1 MESVTI
7 HWIVFYVFIG
17 LSSVQLV
24 RFAGPLAIGGQYT
37 VEELYPPDESGRLNV
52 AYRILAPTICC
63 QLPVFIMAAI
73 CDAFSVPGPSLRY
86 MPTLFYWLFLGVI
99 KHARGKL
106 RYRTLP
112 FSFEAF
118 MSLLLSVAFDHFVI
132 DGYLGGQGL
141 DVLDTSSIA
150 FEFELALFGV
160 VTFWIST
167 FFKRYQIKFS
177 RVYSNAA
184 PSYVVPSDSVFGYS
198 SIDTGEA
205 RLFSYEREYGD
216 LLPQRFSSDLLLRS
230 VFFAIMAIEDGNRPE
245 FIRTIERMAAHFHL
259 AKTTGIMQQTSD
271 APLSDMDSVKL
282 AIPYIERM
290 WDQFLVEFAR
300 SAEGA
305 GGDALRIFKCYYTY
319 DYCMLSRTIRN
330 HFAPFYGDYCGTRLL
345 NANRVFCDVLEFEER
360 QRYGLLPKTVSA
372 TGSICATEL
381 GWLSGEYCYWADY
394 NTVVSCLNENDGN
407 GVKLVSKNDVNKT
420 QITETTLR
428 LKEQGVSVLEAKYV
442 PGASATIVCIGDS
455 SKISSTVGSD
465 WMVVS

>member
-1 MESVTI
+1 
-7 HWIVFYVFIG
+7 
-17 LSSVQLV
+17 
-24 RFAGPLAIGGQYT
+24 
-37 VEELYPPDESGRLNV
+37 
-52 AYRILAPTICC
+52 
-63 QLPVFIMAAI
+63 
-73 CDAFSVPGPSLRY
+73 
-86 MPTLFYWLFLGVI
+86 
-99 KHARGKL
+99 
-106 RYRTLP
+106 
-112 FSFEAF
+112 
-118 MSLLLSVAFDHFVI
+118 MSLLLSLAFDHFVI

-167 FFKRYQIKFS
+167 LFKRYQIKCS
-177 RVYSNAA
+177 RVHSNAA

-290 WDQFLVEFAR
+290 WDQFLAEFAR

-360 QRYGLLPKTVSA
+360 QHYGLLPKTVSA
-372 TGSICATEL
+372 TGSICAIEL
-381 GWLSGEYCYWADY
+381 GWLSGEYCFWSDY
-394 NTVVSCLNENDGN
+394 NTVVSCLNGNDAN

-420 QITETTLR
+420 QITETTSR
-428 LKEQGVSVLEAKYV
+428 LKEQGVSVLEVKYV
-442 PGASATIVCIGDS
+442 PDASATIVCNGDS
-455 SKISSTVGSD
+455 SKISSAAGCD
-465 WMVVS
+465 WMVVG

>member
-7 HWIVFYVFIG
+7 LWIVFYVFIG
-17 LSSVQLV
+17 LLSVQLV

-37 VEELYPPDESGRLNV
+37 VEELYPSDESGRLNV

-167 FFKRYQIKFS
+167 FFKRYQIKCS
-177 RVYSNAA
+177 RVHSYVI
-184 PSYVVPSDSVFGYS
+184 PSYSVSSYS
-198 SIDTGEA
+198 LIDTDEA
-205 RLFSYEREYGD
+205 RLFAYEREYGD
-216 LLPQRFSSDLLLRS
+216 LLPQRFSNDLLLRS

-245 FIRTIERMAAHFHL
+245 FIRTVERMAAHFHL

-271 APLSDMDSVKL
+271 TPLSDRDSVKL

-290 WDQFLVEFAR
+290 WDQFLVEFGR
-300 SAEGA
+300 SAEGP
-305 GGDALRIFKCYYTY
+305 GGDGLRIFMSYYTY
-319 DYCMLSRTIRN
+319 DYLMLSRTIRN

-381 GWLSGEYCYWADY
+381 GWLSGEYCYWSDY
-394 NTVVSCLNENDGN
+394 NTVVSCLNGNDAN

-420 QITETTLR
+420 QITETTSR
-428 LKEQGVSVLEAKYV
+428 LKEQGVSVLEVKYV
-442 PGASATIVCIGDS
+442 PDASATIVCNGDS
-455 SKISSTVGSD
+455 SKISSAAGCG
-465 WMVVS
+465 WMVVG

>member
-1 MESVTI
+1 
-7 HWIVFYVFIG
+7 
-17 LSSVQLV
+17 
-24 RFAGPLAIGGQYT
+24 
-37 VEELYPPDESGRLNV
+37 
-52 AYRILAPTICC
+52 
-63 QLPVFIMAAI
+63 
-73 CDAFSVPGPSLRY
+73 
-86 MPTLFYWLFLGVI
+86 
-99 KHARGKL
+99 
-106 RYRTLP
+106 
-112 FSFEAF
+112 

-167 FFKRYQIKFS
+167 FFKRYQIKRS
-177 RVYSNAA
+177 RVRSYVI
-184 PSYVVPSDSVFGYS
+184 PSYVVPSYPVFNYS

-205 RLFSYEREYGD
+205 RLFAYEREYGD
-216 LLPQRFSSDLLLRS
+216 LLPQRFSNDLLLRS

-259 AKTTGIMQQTSD
+259 ANTTGIMQQKSET
-271 APLSDMDSVKL
+271 PLSDRDSVKL
-282 AIPYIERM
+282 AIPYIESM
-290 WDQFLVEFAR
+290 WDQFLVEFGR
-300 SAEGA
+300 SAEGS
-305 GGDALRIFKCYYTY
+305 GGDGLRIFMGYYTY
-319 DYCMLSRTIRN
+319 DYLMLSRTIRN

-345 NANRVFCDVLEFEER
+345 NANHVFCDVLEFEER

>member
-7 HWIVFYVFIG
+7 LWIAFYVFIG
-17 LSSVQLV
+17 LLSVQLV

-37 VEELYPPDESGRLNV
+37 VEELYPSDESGRLNV

-106 RYRTLP
+106 QYRTLP

-167 FFKRYQIKFS
+167 FFKRYQIKCS
-177 RVYSNAA
+177 RVHLYVI
-184 PSYVVPSDSVFGYS
+184 PSYSVSSYS
-198 SIDTGEA
+198 LIDTDEA
-205 RLFSYEREYGD
+205 RLFAYEREYGD
-216 LLPQRFSSDLLLRS
+216 LLPQRFSNDLLLRC

-271 APLSDMDSVKL
+271 TPLSDRDSVKL

-290 WDQFLVEFAR
+290 WDQFLVEFGR
-300 SAEGA
+300 SAEGT
-305 GGDALRIFKCYYTY
+305 GGDGLRIFMSYYTY
-319 DYCMLSRTIRN
+319 DYLMLSRTIRN

-381 GWLSGEYCYWADY
+381 GWLSGEYCYWSDY
-394 NTVVSCLNENDGN
+394 NTVVSCLNENDAN

-420 QITETTLR
+420 QITEMTSR
-428 LKEQGVSVLEAKYV
+428 LKEQGVSVLEVKYV
-442 PGASATIVCIGDS
+442 PGASATIVRIGDS
-455 SKISSTVGSD
+455 FKISSTAGCD
-465 WMVVS
+465 WMVVG

>member
-1 MESVTI
+1 
-7 HWIVFYVFIG
+7 
-17 LSSVQLV
+17 
-24 RFAGPLAIGGQYT
+24 
-37 VEELYPPDESGRLNV
+37 
-52 AYRILAPTICC
+52 
-63 QLPVFIMAAI
+63 MAAI

-167 FFKRYQIKFS
+167 FFKRYQIKCS
-177 RVYSNAA
+177 RVHSYVI
-184 PSYVVPSDSVFGYS
+184 PSYSVSSYS
-198 SIDTGEA
+198 LIDTDEA
-205 RLFSYEREYGD
+205 RLFAYEREYGD
-216 LLPQRFSSDLLLRS
+216 LLPQRFSNDLLLRS

-245 FIRTIERMAAHFHL
+245 FIRTVERMAAHFHL

-271 APLSDMDSVKL
+271 TPLSDRDSVKL

-290 WDQFLVEFAR
+290 WDQFLVEFGR

-305 GGDALRIFKCYYTY
+305 GGDGLRIFMSYYTY
-319 DYCMLSRTIRN
+319 DYLMLSRTIRN

-381 GWLSGEYCYWADY
+381 GWLSGEYCYWSDY
-394 NTVVSCLNENDGN
+394 NTVVSCLNGNDAN

-420 QITETTLR
+420 QITETTSR
-428 LKEQGVSVLEAKYV
+428 LKEQGVSVLEVKYV
-442 PGASATIVCIGDS
+442 PDASATIVCNGDS
-455 SKISSTVGSD
+455 SKISSAAGCG
-465 WMVVS
+465 WMVVG

>member
-7 HWIVFYVFIG
+7 LWIAFYVFIG
-17 LSSVQLV
+17 LLSVQLV

-37 VEELYPPDESGRLNV
+37 VEELYPSDESGRLNV

-167 FFKRYQIKFS
+167 FFKRYQIKCS
-177 RVYSNAA
+177 RVHSYVI
-184 PSYVVPSDSVFGYS
+184 PSYSVSSYS
-198 SIDTGEA
+198 LIDTDEA
-205 RLFSYEREYGD
+205 RLFAYEREYGD
-216 LLPQRFSSDLLLRS
+216 LLPQRFSNDLLLRS

-245 FIRTIERMAAHFHL
+245 FIRTVERMAAHFHL

-271 APLSDMDSVKL
+271 TPLSDRDSVKL

-290 WDQFLVEFAR
+290 WDQFLVEFGR

-305 GGDALRIFKCYYTY
+305 GGDGLRIFMSYYTY
-319 DYCMLSRTIRN
+319 DYLMLSRTIRN

-381 GWLSGEYCYWADY
+381 GWLSGEYCYWSDY
-394 NTVVSCLNENDGN
+394 NTVVSCLNGNDAN

-420 QITETTLR
+420 QITETTSR
-428 LKEQGVSVLEAKYV
+428 LKEQGVSVLEVKYV
-442 PGASATIVCIGDS
+442 PDASATIVCNGDS
-455 SKISSTVGSD
+455 SKISSAAGCG
-465 WMVVS
+465 WMVVG

>member
-1 MESVTI
+1 MESVI
-7 HWIVFYVFIG
+7 LLWIVFYVFIG

-24 RFAGPLAIGGQYT
+24 HYAGPLAIGGQYT
-37 VEELYPPDESGRLNV
+37 VDELYSTDESGRLNV

-63 QLPVFIMAAI
+63 QLPVFIVAAI
-73 CDAFSVPGPSLRY
+73 CDALSVPGPSLRC
-86 MPTLFYWLFLGVI
+86 MPTLFYWLFLGVT

-112 FSFEAF
+112 FLFEAF

-167 FFKRYQIKFS
+167 LFKRYQIKCTS
-177 RVYSNAA
+177 VHSNVL

-205 RLFSYEREYGD
+205 RLFAYEREYGD

-271 APLSDMDSVKL
+271 APLSDMDSVNSQFPILSACGISFLLNSPVLPKGQGETPYESSSVTTPTITVCCRGL
-282 AIPYIERM
+282 SAIILRRFTGTIVERDYLM
-290 WDQFLVEFAR
+290 LIAYFAMFLNLR
-300 SAEGA
+300 KGSATDCFRRRFLRLDRYA
-305 GGDALRIFKCYYTY
+305 PLSLGGFLGSTVIGPI
-319 DYCMLSRTIRN
+319 TIRLYP
-330 HFAPFYGDYCGTRLL
+330 A
-345 NANRVFCDVLEFEER
+345 
-360 QRYGLLPKTVSA
+360 
-372 TGSICATEL
+372 
-381 GWLSGEYCYWADY
+381 
-394 NTVVSCLNENDGN
+394 
-407 GVKLVSKNDVNKT
+407 
-420 QITETTLR
+420 
-428 LKEQGVSVLEAKYV
+428 
-442 PGASATIVCIGDS
+442 
-455 SKISSTVGSD
+455 
-465 WMVVS
+465 

>member
-7 HWIVFYVFIG
+7 LWIVFYALIG
-17 LSSVQLV
+17 LLSIKFVS
-24 RFAGPLAIGGQYT
+24 FAGPLAIGRQYI
-37 VEELYPPDESGRLNV
+37 VEELYPTDESGRLNV

-63 QLPVFIMAAI
+63 QLPVFIVAVI
-73 CDAFSVPGPSLRY
+73 CDALSVPGPSLRY
-86 MPTLFYWLFLGVI
+86 MPTLFYWLLLGVA
-99 KHARGKL
+99 KHAKGKL

-112 FSFEAF
+112 FLFEAS
-118 MSLLLSVAFDHFVI
+118 MSLLISVAFDHFVI

-167 FFKRYQIKFS
+167 FFKRYQIRRS
-177 RVYSNAA
+177 SVH
-184 PSYVVPSDSVFGYS
+184 SYADTPHPGFGYS
-198 SIDTGEA
+198 SIDTSETK
-205 RLFSYEREYGD
+205 LFAYEREYGD
-216 LLPQRFSSDLLLRS
+216 LLPKRFSSDLLLRS

-245 FIRTIERMAAHFHL
+245 FIRTIERMAARFHL
-259 AKTTGIMQQTSD
+259 AKTTGIMQQMSD

-290 WDQFLVEFAR
+290 WDQFLVEFGR
-300 SAEGA
+300 SSEGA
-305 GGDALRIFKCYYTY
+305 GGDALRIFIGYYMY
-319 DYCMLSRTIRN
+319 DYLMLSQAIRN

-345 NANRVFCDVLEFEER
+345 DANRVFIDVLEFEER

-407 GVKLVSKNDVNKT
+407 GVKLVSKNDVKKT

>member
-1 MESVTI
+1 MESVTLL
-7 HWIVFYVFIG
+7 WIVFYAFIG

-37 VEELYPPDESGRLNV
+37 VEELYPTDESGRLNV

-63 QLPVFIMAAI
+63 QLPVFILAAI
-73 CDAFSVPGPSLRY
+73 CDALSVPGPSLRY
-86 MPTLFYWLFLGVI
+86 LPTLFYWLFLGVT

-112 FSFEAF
+112 FSFEAL

-167 FFKRYQIKFS
+167 FFKRYQIKRSSVYS
-177 RVYSNAA
+177 RVI
-184 PSYVVPSDSVFGYS
+184 PSYVVPSYSAFSYS

-205 RLFSYEREYGD
+205 RLFAYEREYGD
-216 LLPQRFSSDLLLRS
+216 LLPQRFSNDLLLRS

-259 AKTTGIMQQTSD
+259 AKTTGIMQQKSN
-271 APLSDMDSVKL
+271 APLSDVDSVKL

-290 WDQFLVEFAR
+290 WDQFLVEFGR

-305 GGDALRIFKCYYTY
+305 GGDALRIFMDYYTY
-319 DYCMLSRTIRN
+319 DYWTLSRAIRN

-360 QRYGLLPKTVSA
+360 QRYGLLPKTVSV
-372 TGSICATEL
+372 TGSICAIEL
-381 GWLSGEYCYWADY
+381 GWLSGECCYWSDY
-394 NTVVSCLNENDGN
+394 NTVVSCLLENDAN
-407 GVKLVSKNDVNKT
+407 GVKLVSKNDVSKT
-420 QITETTLR
+420 QITEMTSK
-428 LKEQGVSVLEAKYV
+428 LKEQGVSVLEVKYV
-442 PGASATIVCIGDS
+442 PDASATIVCNGDS
-455 SKISSTVGSD
+455 SKISSAAGCD
-465 WMVVS
+465 WMVVG

>member
-37 VEELYPPDESGRLNV
+37 VEELYPSDESGRLNV

-63 QLPVFIMAAI
+63 QLPVFIMAAS

-167 FFKRYQIKFS
+167 FFCVIKLSLAVCTQMPLHHMSFLRTPYLVTLQS
-177 RVYSNAA
+177 IRVR
-184 PSYVVPSDSVFGYS
+184 PGS
-198 SIDTGEA
+198 SHTSA
-205 RLFSYEREYGD
+205 N
-216 LLPQRFSSDLLLRS
+216 
-230 VFFAIMAIEDGNRPE
+230 MAI
-245 FIRTIERMAAHFHL
+245 
-259 AKTTGIMQQTSD
+259 SY
-271 APLSDMDSVKL
+271 LSDFQV
-282 AIPYIERM
+282 
-290 WDQFLVEFAR
+290 
-300 SAEGA
+300 
-305 GGDALRIFKCYYTY
+305 IFC
-319 DYCMLSRTIRN
+319 
-330 HFAPFYGDYCGTRLL
+330 
-345 NANRVFCDVLEFEER
+345 
-360 QRYGLLPKTVSA
+360 
-372 TGSICATEL
+372 
-381 GWLSGEYCYWADY
+381 
-394 NTVVSCLNENDGN
+394 
-407 GVKLVSKNDVNKT
+407 
-420 QITETTLR
+420 
-428 LKEQGVSVLEAKYV
+428 
-442 PGASATIVCIGDS
+442 
-455 SKISSTVGSD
+455 
-465 WMVVS
+465 

>member
-7 HWIVFYVFIG
+7 LWIVFYVFIG

-37 VEELYPPDESGRLNV
+37 VEELYPSDESGRLNV

-63 QLPVFIMAAI
+63 QLPVFIVAAI
-73 CDAFSVPGPSLRY
+73 CDALPVPGPSLRY

-167 FFKRYQIKFS
+167 FFKRYQIKCS
-177 RVYSNAA
+177 RVHPYVI
-184 PSYVVPSDSVFGYS
+184 PSYSVSSYS
-198 SIDTGEA
+198 SIDTDEA
-205 RLFSYEREYGD
+205 RLFAYEREYGD
-216 LLPQRFSSDLLLRS
+216 LLPQRFSNDLLLRC

-271 APLSDMDSVKL
+271 TPLSDRDSVKL

-290 WDQFLVEFAR
+290 WDQFLVEFGR

-305 GGDALRIFKCYYTY
+305 GGDGLRIFMSYYTY
-319 DYCMLSRTIRN
+319 DYLMLSRTIRN

-381 GWLSGEYCYWADY
+381 GWLSGEYCYWSDY
-394 NTVVSCLNENDGN
+394 NTVVSCLNGNNAN

-420 QITETTLR
+420 QITETTSR
-428 LKEQGVSVLEAKYV
+428 LKE
-442 PGASATIVCIGDS
+442 
-455 SKISSTVGSD
+455 
-465 WMVVS
+465 